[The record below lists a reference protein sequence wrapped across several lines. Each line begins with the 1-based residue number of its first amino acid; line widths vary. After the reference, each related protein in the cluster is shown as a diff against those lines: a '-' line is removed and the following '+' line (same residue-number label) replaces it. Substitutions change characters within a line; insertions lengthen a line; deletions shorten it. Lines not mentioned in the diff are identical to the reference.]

1 MPIQVV
7 PYTAE
12 WVPAV
17 LAFNDRLHATGTH
30 WGWYGDPVDAWLP
43 ARDRKTWR
51 EHWLAIE
58 DGALVRGAYALKPHE
73 WSICGEP
80 RLVVD
85 WQGPVTEGLIDRR
98 YNTLGLRLLRE
109 MLKRHPLLYS
119 WGHGGLE
126 QPMLQMLEKLGWLL
140 HRTPFLLRVLHPVR
154 FLRRNRL
161 LRDTPTRRLA
171 LDLAAWSGAG
181 SVGIRALHAAR
192 SIGKPRTPPAQASAF
207 ESFDAWADDLWE
219 RCAPLYAAIAC
230 RDAATMNTLL
240 PPGGWPHGIKLR
252 VERDGRTLGWS
263 VVLDTQMQDEAR
275 FGDLRVGSVVDC
287 LAAPDDAE
295 AVVGASLRFLRGRGV
310 DVAISNQS
318 HPSWIDGFR
327 AHGFEAV
334 AGRRVFAASP
344 ALRDALAPFEEAQR
358 GLHLTN
364 MDGHGPMGL

>member
-12 WVPAV
+12 WVPSV

-30 WGWYGDPVDAWLP
+30 WGWYGDPVDGWLP
-43 ARDRKTWR
+43 ARDKKTWR
-51 EHWLAIE
+51 EHWLAVE
-58 DGALVRGAYALKPHE
+58 DGSMVRGAYALKPHE
-73 WSICGEP
+73 WSIRGTP
-80 RLVVD
+80 QLVVD

-161 LRDTPTRRLA
+161 LRDTPVRRLA
-171 LDLAAWSGAG
+171 LDVAAWSGAG
-181 SVGIRALHAAR
+181 SVGVRALHAAR
-192 SIGKPRTPPAQASAF
+192 AFGAPRTPPARATVFDAF
-207 ESFDAWADDLWE
+207 ETWADELWL
-219 RCAPLYAAIAC
+219 RCMPRYVAIAC
-230 RDAATMNTLL
+230 RDADTMNTLL
-240 PPGGWPHGIKLR
+240 PKGAWPPGLKLR
-252 VERDGRTLGWS
+252 IERDGRTLGWS
-263 VVLDTQMQDEAR
+263 VVLDTQMQDEPR
-275 FGDLRVGSVVDC
+275 FGDLRVGSVIDC
-287 LAAPDDAE
+287 LATPEDAE
-295 AVVGASLRFLRGRGV
+295 AVVGASLRFLRARGV
-310 DVAISNQS
+310 DVVISNQS
-318 HPSWIDGFR
+318 HPAWIAGFG
-327 AHGFEAV
+327 AHGFEAI
-334 AGRRVFAASP
+334 ANRRVFAASP
-344 ALRDALAPFEEAQR
+344 PLQAALAPFEEAQR